1 MHRNFI
7 KNNINIEIYHY
18 EDMIKFM
25 LIIFIY
31 LKIINYERYNLL
43 FPFYIIIYIKYL
55 YIL

>member
-43 FPFYIIIYIKYL
+43 FPFSIIILIKYL

>member
-43 FPFYIIIYIKYL
+43 FPLYIIIYIKYL